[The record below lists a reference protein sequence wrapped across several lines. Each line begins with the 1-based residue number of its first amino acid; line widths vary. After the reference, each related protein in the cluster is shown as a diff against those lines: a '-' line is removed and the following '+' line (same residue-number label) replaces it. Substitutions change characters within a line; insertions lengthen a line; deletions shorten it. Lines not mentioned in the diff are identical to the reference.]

1 MICKVIAPLVLFLG
15 TVSIATPLQALQ
27 EKGSKPNVVL
37 ILADDLGWGDLGC
50 FGAKEIRTPRL
61 DQLAA
66 QGVRFEQFYV
76 SQAVCTASRA
86 ALMTGC
92 YANRVGM
99 SGALNHTSPNGI
111 HPQEVLLSN
120 LFKDQGYATAIF
132 GKWHLGHHPPFLP
145 TRRGFDEWAG
155 LPYSNDNGPLHPV
168 SPDFPA
174 LPWYENEQVTELDP
188 DQSSF
193 THRITNRCVE
203 FIRQHRQQ
211 PFFLYVPHIMPHVP
225 IFASESFRGKSK
237 AGLYG
242 DVVEELDA
250 SIGQIVDVI
259 EELGLSENTLILF
272 ASDNGPFL
280 SYGEHAGS
288 AGKLRE
294 GKLTC
299 YEGGMRVPAIARWKG
314 RIASGKTSQAM
325 ISTIDLYA
333 TLGKLIGAQLPDKKR
348 DSLELLPVLLG
359 DELERGR
366 PQYWYYAGEEL
377 QAVRDRRWKLHLPHR
392 YLTVA
397 GPPGVGGKPSMHG
410 RGNPQSIEQSGIY
423 GIASRHGYR
432 VESTELALYD
442 LNQDPSE
449 RENVAHLHPDIVAR
463 LTKMAEEARR
473 DLGDSI
479 TQVTP
484 THARA
489 AGDVRPRLPEGV
501 RVVSN
506 RTYATRK
513 TGALLLD
520 LYLPQKPS
528 SSSLPTVV
536 WMHGG
541 GWASGA
547 KENCP
552 WTWLPSEGF
561 RSGIDRLSFVPC
573 REVAIATRGWTRCR
587 ALVARACGRVWFE
600 SPSFR
605 YGRWIGRR
613 TSSSFGWDGIPQE
626 LGPTRSNH
634 SSRDRYVWSH
644 RFVDHACKCSWT
656 YESIRQIGDHQWCQA
671 SWRCGHSASRYGSRC
686 KPDLPCASRSS
697 TLSDSAR
704 IRGYPS
710 SFGSKHAVASKI
722 EGRRGRKLNQD
733 YRRCRTWWPR
743 IRPKRN
749 SPIHSRIPTQT
760 SKTGQIA
767 AQFVRSS
774 TPRPSGIS
782 DSC

>member
-1 MICKVIAPLVLFLG
+1 MVGKAKVRWVLVLGMVL
-15 TVSIATPLQALQ
+15 IANPLLAFQ

-188 DQSSF
+188 DQSLF
-193 THRITNRCVE
+193 TRRITDRCVE

-259 EELGLSENTLILF
+259 DELGLSENTLILF

-280 SYGEHAGS
+280 SYGQHAGS

-314 RIASGKTSQAM
+314 RIANGKTSQAM

-333 TLGKLIGAQLPDKKR
+333 TLGKLIGAQLPEKKR

-359 DELERGR
+359 DEVERGR
-366 PQYWYYAGEEL
+366 PHYWYYAGEEL

-410 RGNPQSIEQSGIY
+410 QGNPQSIEQSGIY

-449 RENVAHLHPDIVAR
+449 SENVAHLHPDIVKR
-463 LTKMAEEARR
+463 LTKMAEEARK

-479 TQVTP
+479 TQIAP

-536 WMHGG
+536 WIHGG
-541 GWASGA
+541 GWSSGA

-561 RSGIDRLSFVPC
+561 
-573 REVAIATRGWTRCR
+573 
-587 ALVARACGRVWFE
+587 
-600 SPSFR
+600 
-605 YGRWIGRR
+605 
-613 TSSSFGWDGIPQE
+613 
-626 LGPTRSNH
+626 
-634 SSRDRYVWSH
+634 
-644 RFVDHACKCSWT
+644 
-656 YESIRQIGDHQWCQA
+656 
-671 SWRCGHSASRYGSRC
+671 
-686 KPDLPCASRSS
+686 
-697 TLSDSAR
+697 
-704 IRGYPS
+704 
-710 SFGSKHAVASKI
+710 AVASI
-722 EGRRGRKLNQD
+722 D
-733 YRRCRTWWPR
+733 YRLSHVAKWPSQLEDGR
-743 IRPKRN
+743 DAVRWLQEHAAEYGLNPQAIAIGGGSAGGHLAALVGMEPRKESDRRDPTIRAVIDLYGPTDLLTMPANVPGPTNPLEKLAITNGSKLLGGVVSQHPDMARDA
-749 SPIHSRIPTQT
+749 SPLYHVRPGLPPFLILHGSEDTQVPSEQSMRLHQKLKGEGVEST
-760 SKTGQIA
+760 IKIIA
-767 AQFVRSS
+767 GAGHGGKEFDQSETRQSILTFLRKHLN
-774 TPRPSGIS
+774 PGP
-782 DSC
+782 